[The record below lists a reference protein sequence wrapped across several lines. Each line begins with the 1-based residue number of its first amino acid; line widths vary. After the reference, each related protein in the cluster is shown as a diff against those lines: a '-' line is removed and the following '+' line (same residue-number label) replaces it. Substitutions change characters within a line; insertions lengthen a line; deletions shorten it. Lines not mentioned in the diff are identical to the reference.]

1 MRFFLTI
8 FFCVFLSFLS
18 FSQGLM
24 DQKNNTTRQDTL
36 RGSITPERSWWDL
49 NYYHLDISVNPEK
62 KYIEGSNSVYY
73 TVLSSNNVM
82 QIDLQEPLELLM
94 AEQDGKELEIQKEG
108 NAYFINLKRNQIV
121 GSLEKIKLF
130 YKGNPR
136 EAVNAPWDGGIS
148 WEKDDNGNHFIA
160 SSCQGLGA
168 SVWWPNK
175 DHMYDEVDM
184 S

>member
-62 KYIEGSNSVYY
+62 K
-73 TVLSSNNVM
+73 
-82 QIDLQEPLELLM
+82 
-94 AEQDGKELEIQKEG
+94 
-108 NAYFINLKRNQIV
+108 
-121 GSLEKIKLF
+121 
-130 YKGNPR
+130 
-136 EAVNAPWDGGIS
+136 
-148 WEKDDNGNHFIA
+148 
-160 SSCQGLGA
+160 
-168 SVWWPNK
+168 
-175 DHMYDEVDM
+175 
-184 S
+184 